1 MSRATGKTD
10 IRSPDCLAGWRGAAV
25 LRTGLL
31 LLSLLGIQALLS
43 PLAAGEEVTR
53 SEYVERSEPFCK
65 TNTINSKR
73 ILKGIRE
80 DIREGR
86 LRRAGRKFSRAAD
99 SLAAT
104 IDRLEALPQPSSD
117 EARLRRWFAG
127 LRREVRLMERLAARL
142 SDGKSK
148 GLARDVL
155 ELRHQANVTNNIVLT
170 FGFEYCLIQVARYL

>member
-1 MSRATGKTD
+1 MSGAVGKTD
-10 IRSPDCLAGWRGAAV
+10 IHSPGGLVGWRSAAV
-25 LRTGLL
+25 RRASLL
-31 LLSLLGIQALLS
+31 LLFLLGVQALLS
-43 PLAAGEEVTR
+43 PLAASEEVTR
-53 SEYVERSEPFCK
+53 SDYVERSEPFCK
-65 TNTINSKR
+65 TNTITSKR

-86 LRRAGRKFSRAAD
+86 FRRAGHKFSRAAD
-99 SLAAT
+99 SLAT
-104 IDRLEALPQPSSD
+104 TVDRLETLPQPSAD

-127 LRREVRLMERLAARL
+127 LRKEVRLMEKLAARL
-142 SDGKSK
+142 SDGRSK